1 MGPEY
6 WLFLCFCIPDLRPKY
21 SASPNF
27 SLLICKTGAIMT
39 ITWRVVVRNKDNSD
53 HWVCTMCLA
62 LYLGLWNRISCK
74 LLSTSKKELGNRQ
87 LKSFVPVLQLINCG
101 SGIQTQVRLAPKT
114 YSTRG
119 CEVLWKCYFYYSCRS
134 CKLIS
139 TRLKNLS
146 FELAW
151 FGINLDPK
159 HTGWITSLLWV
170 QDPFCS
176 LRADWRPVFLSVWT
190 LSEPGWTWRAPQS
203 KNNLPWGTWVSQFP
217 AWCLYLGLQFFV
229 CTVSWQWSPTRC
241 LRIYFVVSQSWV
253 LKPKHSLHLPNTSLN

>member
-6 WLFLCFCIPDLRPKY
+6 WLFLCFCISDLRPKY

-87 LKSFVPVLQLINCG
+87 LKSFAPVLQLINCG

-170 QDPFCS
+170 QDPFAPYEQTGDLFS
-176 LRADWRPVFLSVWT
+176 FLSGHSVSQVGHEGLPKART
-190 LSEPGWTWRAPQS
+190 TFPGEPGSPNSQHGAYTLDFSSLSAQFLGNGHQPGA
-203 KNNLPWGTWVSQFP
+203 WGFI
-217 AWCLYLGLQFFV
+217 L
-229 CTVSWQWSPTRC
+229 
-241 LRIYFVVSQSWV
+241 
-253 LKPKHSLHLPNTSLN
+253 